1 LLESARV
8 NSIFDKSFWLGIA
21 WTLFAGGAVYFLSPS
36 AESGLSYV
44 AALILVAAGWA
55 VIGKVSGASP
65 QQARLDDRRNQERA
79 LMIEFNELLK
89 ECTRQFTAQYQ
100 EIRLEIGRVQTLL
113 ADAIANLTQSF
124 EGMHRQTEEQRR
136 LSLSVTAGAGTSIDF
151 DGFVSNTSDVMDR
164 VVQSVVNNSKL
175 GMELVEVTDN
185 IAQRTQEVLGILSE
199 ITAISKQT
207 NLLALNAAI
216 EAARAG
222 EAGRGFA
229 VVADEVRD
237 LSGRTS
243 KFSQQINA
251 VMMSMQTSVNQ
262 AEMAIQRMASQD
274 MSFALES
281 KQRVGA
287 AMLDM
292 GRQNQERAKAIDDLA
307 ASASEVGAQVGRA
320 ITALQFQDLVS
331 QLMSHV
337 LRRIEALDR
346 VANHFEELART
357 LIMDADVDDA
367 DAAVAALRGETRK
380 ITDSLAAMASQTTHN
395 PVAQQVMNQGDV
407 ELF

>member
-1 LLESARV
+1 M
-8 NSIFDKSFWLGIA
+8 A
-21 WTLFAGGAVYFLSPS
+21 WTLFAGGAVYLFAPP
-36 AESGLSYV
+36 AENGLSYV

-55 VIGKVSGASP
+55 VIGKLSGVTP
-65 QQARLDDRRNQERA
+65 QQTRLEACRNQERT
-79 LMIEFNELLK
+79 LMNEFNELLK
-89 ECTRQFTAQYQ
+89 ECTRQFSAQYQ
-100 EIRLEIGRVQTLL
+100 EIRLEIARVQTLL
-113 ADAIANLTQSF
+113 ADAIASLTQSF

-136 LSLSVTAGAGTSIDF
+136 LSLSVTAGAGDAMDF
-151 DGFVSNTSDVMDR
+151 DGFVSNTSSVMER
-164 VVQSVVNNSKL
+164 VVQSVVDNSKL

-237 LSGRTS
+237 LSSRTS

-281 KQRVGA
+281 KQRVA
-287 AMLDM
+287 LAILDM
-292 GRQNQERAKAIDDLA
+292 GRQNQERSKAIDELA
-307 ASASEVGAQVGRA
+307 ASAVEVESQVGRA
-320 ITALQFQDLVS
+320 ITALQFQDMVS
-331 QLMSHV
+331 QLISHV
-337 LRRIEALDR
+337 LRRVEALDL
-346 VANHFEELART
+346 VANHFEELARALT
-357 LIMDADVDDA
+357 LDADVDDT

-380 ITDSLAAMASQTTHN
+380 ITDSLAAMTSQTTHN
-395 PVAQQVMNQGDV
+395 PVAQQAMNQGDV

>member
-1 LLESARV
+1 M
-8 NSIFDKSFWLGIA
+8 A
-21 WTLFAGGAVYFLSPS
+21 WTLFAGGAVYLFAPP
-36 AESGLSYV
+36 AENGLSYV
-44 AALILVAAGWA
+44 TALIMVAVGWA
-55 VIGKVSGASP
+55 VIGKISGVTP
-65 QQARLDDRRNQERA
+65 QQAHLDARRNQERA

-89 ECTRQFTAQYQ
+89 ECTKQFTAQYQ
-100 EIRLEIGRVQTLL
+100 EIRLEIGRMQTLL

-136 LSLSVTAGAGTSIDF
+136 LSLSVTAGAGDGVAMDF

-251 VMMSMQTSVNQ
+251 VMMSMQTSVHQ
-262 AEMAIQRMASQD
+262 AELAIQRMASQD

-281 KQRVGA
+281 KQRVEMA
-287 AMLDM
+287 VLDM

-307 ASASEVGAQVGRA
+307 ASASEVGSQVGRA

-337 LRRIEALDR
+337 LRRVEALDR
-346 VANHFEELART
+346 VAIHFEELART

-367 DAAVAALRGETRK
+367 DAAVTALRGETRK
-380 ITDSLAAMASQTTHN
+380 ITDSLAEMTSQTTHN
-395 PVAQQVMNQGDV
+395 PVAQQVMNQGDI